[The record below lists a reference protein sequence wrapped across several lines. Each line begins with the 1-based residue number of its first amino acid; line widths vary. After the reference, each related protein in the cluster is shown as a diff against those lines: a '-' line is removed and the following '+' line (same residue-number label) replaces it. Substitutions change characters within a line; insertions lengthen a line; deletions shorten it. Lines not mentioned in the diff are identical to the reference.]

1 MIIIISIMSHIVKTL
16 DSEILHCIE
25 NAKSISVA
33 AALTNSYGVDLLS
46 SASKTCLVRVVAGV
60 NLPTSVDVLNSLRNK
75 YNNNPG
81 NTTHY
86 PEYFI
91 LGLMMKF
98 LRRIHVD
105 ISVSRSNLGNYRLFT

>member
-1 MIIIISIMSHIVKTL
+1 MKI
-16 DSEILHCIE
+16 
-25 NAKSISVA
+25 
-33 AALTNSYGVDLLS
+33 
-46 SASKTCLVRVVAGV
+46 
-60 NLPTSVDVLNSLRNK
+60 RNK